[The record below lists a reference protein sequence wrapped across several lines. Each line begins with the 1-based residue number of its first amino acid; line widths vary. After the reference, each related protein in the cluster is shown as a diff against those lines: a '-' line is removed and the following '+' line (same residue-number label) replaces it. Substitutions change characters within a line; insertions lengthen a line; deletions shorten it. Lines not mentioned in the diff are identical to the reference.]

1 MGPINCL
8 LVAILLLPSL
18 SRAQTKVSGLGD
30 YIIGITT
37 PDSLNRFVFKE
48 EDQSYVKG
56 TIALPCTH
64 IRIFASDTAKI
75 ANLSVT
81 RLFLFFYDN
90 TLFKLSC
97 DYSDELKDPLLKQYG
112 TGVSRPASSFQFCT
126 KEADKPLVMWGESW
140 QRADI
145 LALII
150 HREGYNADCMAEKGA
165 RLTLFSQKFS
175 ALASDCD
182 LSHTDPFME
191 EFGKRLNDHEKK

>member
-1 MGPINCL
+1 M
-8 LVAILLLPSL
+8 LPSL
-18 SRAQTKVSGLGD
+18 SRAQAKVSGLGN

-37 PDSLNRFVFKE
+37 PDSLNRFDFKE

-56 TIALPCTH
+56 TIALPCAH
-64 IRIFASDTAKI
+64 IRVFASDTVKI
-75 ANLSVT
+75 ANLLVA

-97 DYSDELKDPLLKQYG
+97 DYSDELKETLLNLYG
-112 TGVSRPASSFQFCT
+112 TSVSRPAGSFQLCT
-126 KEADKPLVMWGESW
+126 KEAGKPLFMWGEAW

-145 LALII
+145 LALIM
-150 HREGYNADCMAEKGA
+150 HREGYNADCIEEKGV

-191 EFGKRLNDHEKK
+191 EFSKLLNDHEKK